1 MINIRDTTGYRMY
14 LYGVFAG
21 IPTRT
26 PEYFV
31 DLKKFHRLAECVT
44 NKANIVRCLSRALT
58 HRIYIHTWSTE
69 YSVSNV
75 HWNMSHSADTSAC
88 SVGFFFFRLAI
99 SLLFYYSSNE
109 TLDGVFERLPHRAR
123 YSNPILMNTSCLYSI
138 LQKCILTLCA
148 RPIRPVRLSSTVD

>member
-1 MINIRDTTGYRMY
+1 MTTSSYEIDGWTEGIMINIRDTTGYRMY
-14 LYGVFAG
+14 LYGVFAV

-88 SVGFFFFRLAI
+88 SIGFVFFFRCFFFVLRFLCF
-99 SLLFYYSSNE
+99 STTLPTKLLMVYLNAYPTGHDIQIPS
-109 TLDGVFERLPHRAR
+109 
-123 YSNPILMNTSCLYSI
+123 
-138 LQKCILTLCA
+138 
-148 RPIRPVRLSSTVD
+148 